1 VEELAAGRGVSR
13 EAVVPAW
20 LLKHPAGIQPVL
32 GTTRP
37 DRLRACAECFRVELT
52 REEWY
57 ALFATARGAG
67 MP

>member
-1 VEELAAGRGVSR
+1 
-13 EAVVPAW
+13 
-20 LLKHPAGIQPVL
+20 VL

-37 DRLRACAECFRVELT
+37 DRLRSCAKALTVSLT

-57 ALFATARGAG
+57 SLFAAARGAP